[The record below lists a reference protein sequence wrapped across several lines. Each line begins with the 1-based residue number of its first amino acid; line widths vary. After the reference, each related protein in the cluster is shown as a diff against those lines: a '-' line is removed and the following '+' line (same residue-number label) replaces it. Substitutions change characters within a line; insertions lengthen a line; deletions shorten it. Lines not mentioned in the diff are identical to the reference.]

1 MDASEA
7 RDHIEMVER
16 IIAQSSQR
24 LRAGGEFFLVWGVLG
39 AALDSLITAAVASQI
54 PDIAFYITYP
64 ALIVLGIAFSVVRSR
79 YYHQCGDH
87 MSLLQREYLNVL
99 WLTIALATIAMF
111 TMFNLFHSFT
121 AEMALWS
128 FAETIVLFY
137 VGMHG
142 NRRAQIGGIA
152 ILASLIV
159 ANFVP
164 AYVGWILAAGVLIG
178 YAGFGAAELIARE

>member
-7 RDHIEMVER
+7 REHIEMVER

-24 LRAGGEFFLVWGVLG
+24 LSAGGEFFIVWGAIG
-39 AALDSLITAAVASQI
+39 AALDALITAANANQISGTVFYAS
-54 PDIAFYITYP
+54 YP
-64 ALIVLGIAFSVVRSR
+64 TLIVAGIAFSVLRSR
-79 YYHQCGDH
+79 YYHRCGDH

-111 TMFNLFHSFT
+111 TMFNLFHTLS

-142 NRRAQIGGIA
+142 NRRAQTGGII

-159 ANFVP
+159 ANFVLP
-164 AYVGWILAAGVLIG
+164 YSGWILAGGVLCG
-178 YAGFGAAELIARE
+178 YAGFGAAELLARE